1 MIPWSPR
8 RGGADSDVSFV
19 PRHNGVRGHPALKT
33 ARPRR
38 GRPARIIRA
47 DGIVPKRTQPSYLVE
62 STPLKESL
70 DAVVDYLLR
79 DQDFLMSKEVKH
91 RVEELNQLLVRAQ
104 EQGLK
109 IEFEIRTTAPAS
121 GSRVTHLEVSVYKKI

>member
-1 MIPWSPR
+1 M
-8 RGGADSDVSFV
+8 
-19 PRHNGVRGHPALKT
+19 
-33 ARPRR
+33 
-38 GRPARIIRA
+38 
-47 DGIVPKRTQPSYLVE
+47 E

-91 RVEELNQLLVRAQ
+91 RVEELNALLARAQ

-109 IEFEIRTTAPAS
+109 IEFEVRRTNA
-121 GSRVTHLEVSVYKKI
+121 GGKDVTHLEVSVYKRI